1 MLPVIAIVG
10 RPNVGKSTLF
20 NRLTRSR
27 NALVADFPGL
37 TRDRLYG
44 NGTYHERRFIVIDTG
59 GIGMPESGIEEL
71 MLLQARQAISE
82 ADAVLFLVDGKTGY
96 TPADVTIAK
105 ELRKIEKPIY
115 LVINKTDGIDKQNA
129 TADFYALGFKELAP
143 ISATQGEGVDA
154 LIGHVLAGIE
164 ETVTPLGEA
173 YQGIKVA
180 IIGRPNVGKSTL
192 VNRMLGEDRV
202 IVFDQPGTT
211 RDSIY
216 IPFERLDQ
224 HYVLIDT
231 AGVRRRGKVFETV
244 EKFSIVKTLQAI
256 ADAHVVIFVIDA
268 HENVVEQDQH
278 LLGYIVEEGKALVIA
293 VNKWDYLGDDQKQTI
308 KREAGRRLCFVDFAK
323 IYYIS
328 ALHGTN
334 VGHLYEAIVSAY
346 RSAFVSVNARKTT
359 EILQKALA
367 DHQPPLVHGHRI
379 KLRYAHLGGH
389 NPPTFIIHGNQTEAI
404 PISYRRYLMN
414 YFRKKLA
421 LIGTP
426 VRLEFKT
433 SSNPFKDRK
442 NILTAKQIKKRQRLW
457 KER

>member
-44 NGTYHERRFIVIDTG
+44 TGVYHERHFIVIDTG
-59 GIGMPESGIEEL
+59 GIGMPETDMEQL
-71 MLLQARQAISE
+71 MLSQARQAISE
-82 ADAVLFLVDGKTGY
+82 ANAILFIVDGKAGY
-96 TPADVTIAK
+96 TPADVTIAN

-115 LVINKTDGIDKQNA
+115 LVVNKTDGMDKQIA
-129 TADFYALGFKELAP
+129 AADFYALGFKELAP

-154 LIGHVLAGIE
+154 LIGHVLTGIE
-164 ETVTPLGEA
+164 ETETAATEM

-192 VNRMLGEDRV
+192 VNRMLGEERV

-216 IPFERLDQ
+216 IPFERFDQ
-224 HYVLIDT
+224 NYVLIDT
-231 AGVRRRGKVFETV
+231 AGVRRRGKVFEAI

-256 ADAHVVIFVIDA
+256 ADAEVVIFVIDA
-268 HENVVEQDQH
+268 QENIVEQDQH
-278 LLGYIVEEGKALVIA
+278 LLGYIVEAGKALVIA
-293 VNKWDYLGDDQKQTI
+293 VNKWDNLEDNQRQTI
-308 KREAGRRLCFVDFAK
+308 KRELGRRLSFVDFAK
-323 IYYIS
+323 NYYIS

-334 VGHLYEAIVSAY
+334 VGHLFEAIIVAY
-346 RSAFVSVNARKTT
+346 RSAFVAVSTRKTT
-359 EILQKALA
+359 EILQKAIT
-367 DHQPPLVHGHRI
+367 DHQPPLVHGRRI

-404 PISYRRYLMN
+404 PSVYRRYLMN
-414 YFRKKLA
+414 FFRKKLA

-426 VRLEFKT
+426 VRLEFKS

-442 NILTAKQIKKRQRLW
+442 NILTPKQVKKRQRLW
-457 KER
+457 KR